1 MPVFFESGLLIL
13 IPVTFGIARKT
24 GKSVFCYSI
33 PLLAGLAIG
42 HAFVPLTPGPV
53 LVAEMLNVELSY
65 VIILGIIIGIP
76 AMILAGPVFG
86 KFAGNNIPFMKPA
99 QLVVAFLVAAAVR
112 VSVGSATV
120 SMTMAAGIIA
130 SMPMV
135 SGLSQLQLATLT
147 IAIAAGGKIM
157 NLKSQEMR
165 KLAPELDPLRIGTGW
180 KKEDLGKP
188 QIMVE
193 STYGDSHPGSGHLNI
208 LVEEVRKGVAE
219 AGGFG
224 ARYFCTDICD
234 GESQGTDGINYSLA
248 SREMI
253 ANMIEI
259 HANATPFDAG
269 VYLSSCDKGMPGN
282 LIGLARVNIPA
293 VVVPGG
299 TMNAGP
305 EMLTLEQLG
314 MYSAKYERGEID
326 EAKLDW
332 AKCNACPSC
341 GACSFIGTA
350 STMQIMAEA
359 LGLALPGSALM
370 PATSPDLL
378 AYAREAGRQAVKLAQ
393 TENMRPSDIVT
404 MESFENAILVH
415 AAISGSTNCLLH
427 IPAIAHEFGI
437 EITGDTFDRLH
448 RNARYLLDVR
458 PAGRWPAEC
467 FYYAGGVPAIMEE
480 IKEHLHLDVMTVTG
494 KTLGENLDDLKKN
507 GFYEKCDKWL
517 QEFNQRYSIKIS
529 KEDIIR
535 PYDKAIGTDGSIAV
549 LRGNLAPEGAVI
561 KHTACPK
568 EMFKSVLRARPFDS
582 EEECL
587 DAVLKH
593 KVQKGDAVFIRYEG
607 PKGSGMP
614 EMFYTSE
621 AISSDKEL
629 GKSIALITDGR
640 FSGASTGPVIGH
652 CSPEAV
658 DGGPIALVKEGDLIE
673 IDVMERKLNIIG
685 IAGERKT
692 AEEID
697 EILKERRKN
706 WRPRELKYR
715 KGVLRLFSQHAA
727 SPMKGAYLE
736 Y

>member
-1 MPVFFESGLLIL
+1 ME
-13 IPVTFGIARKT
+13 
-24 GKSVFCYSI
+24 
-33 PLLAGLAIG
+33 
-42 HAFVPLTPGPV
+42 
-53 LVAEMLNVELSY
+53 
-65 VIILGIIIGIP
+65 
-76 AMILAGPVFG
+76 
-86 KFAGNNIPFMKPA
+86 
-99 QLVVAFLVAAAVR
+99 
-112 VSVGSATV
+112 
-120 SMTMAAGIIA
+120 
-130 SMPMV
+130 
-135 SGLSQLQLATLT
+135 
-147 IAIAAGGKIM
+147 
-157 NLKSQEMR
+157 LKSQEMR
-165 KLAPELDPLRIGTGW
+165 KIAPELDPLRIGTGW
-180 KKEDLGKP
+180 KMQDLSKP
-188 QIMVE
+188 QVMIE
-193 STYGDSHPGSGHLNI
+193 STFGDSHPGSGHLDL
-208 LVEEVRKGVAE
+208 LVEEVRKGIEA
-219 AGGFG
+219 AGGHG
-224 ARYFCTDICD
+224 ARYYCTDICD
-234 GESQGTDGINYSLA
+234 GESQGTDGINYSLV

-259 HANATPFDAG
+259 HENATPFDAG
-269 VYLSSCDKGMPGN
+269 VYLASCDKGMPGN
-282 LIGLARVNIPA
+282 LMGLARVNIPA

-305 EMLTLEQLG
+305 DMLTLEQLG
-314 MYSAKYERGEID
+314 MYSAKFQRGEID
-326 EAKLDW
+326 EEKLNW

-378 AYAREAGRQAVKLAQ
+378 AFARKAGEQAVKLA
-393 TENMRPSDIVT
+393 TMPDMRPSDIVT
-404 MESFENAILVH
+404 IKSFENAILVH
-415 AAISGSTNCLLH
+415 AAVSGSTNCLLH

-448 RNARYLLDVR
+448 RNAHYILDVR

-480 IKEHLHLDVMTVTG
+480 IREHLHLDVMTVTG
-494 KTLGENLDDLKKN
+494 KTLGENLEELKEN
-507 GFYEKCDKWL
+507 GFYERCDKWL
-517 QEFNQRYSIKIS
+517 QDFNGRYHVSLK

-535 PYDKAIGTDGSIAV
+535 PYDDAIGTDGSIAI

-568 EMFKSVLRARPFDS
+568 EMWKAVLRARPFDS
-582 EEECL
+582 EEDCL

-629 GKSIALITDGR
+629 GRSIALITDGR

-658 DGGPIALVKEGDLIE
+658 DGGPIALVEEGDLIE
-673 IDVMERKLNIIG
+673 IDVVERKLNIIG
-685 IAGERKT
+685 IDGVVMSMD
-692 AEEID
+692 EID
-697 EILKERRKN
+697 AVLEKRRKN
-706 WRPRELKYR
+706 WKPRETKYK
-715 KGVLRLFSQHAA
+715 KGVLKMFSEHAA
-727 SPMKGAYLE
+727 SPMKGAYLDF
-736 Y
+736 

>member
-1 MPVFFESGLLIL
+1 M
-13 IPVTFGIARKT
+13 
-24 GKSVFCYSI
+24 
-33 PLLAGLAIG
+33 
-42 HAFVPLTPGPV
+42 
-53 LVAEMLNVELSY
+53 
-65 VIILGIIIGIP
+65 
-76 AMILAGPVFG
+76 
-86 KFAGNNIPFMKPA
+86 
-99 QLVVAFLVAAAVR
+99 
-112 VSVGSATV
+112 
-120 SMTMAAGIIA
+120 
-130 SMPMV
+130 
-135 SGLSQLQLATLT
+135 
-147 IAIAAGGKIM
+147 
-157 NLKSQEMR
+157 LKSQEMR
-165 KLAPELDPLRIGTGW
+165 KLAPEMDPLRIGTGW
-180 KKEDLGKP
+180 KKEDLEKP

-193 STYGDSHPGSGHLNI
+193 STYGDSHPGSGHLNL

-259 HANATPFDAG
+259 HANATPFDGG

-282 LIGLARVNIPA
+282 LIGLARVDIPA

-314 MYSAKYERGEID
+314 MYSAKFERGEID
-326 EAKLDW
+326 EEKLDW

-393 TENMRPSDIVT
+393 MEHMRPSDLVT
-404 MESFENAILVH
+404 KESFENAILVH

-427 IPAIAHEFGI
+427 IPAIAHELGI

-480 IKEHLHLDVMTVTG
+480 IKDHLHLNVMTVTG
-494 KTLGENLDDLKKN
+494 KTLGENLAELREN
-507 GFYEKCDKWL
+507 GFYEKCSGWL
-517 QEFNQRYSIKIS
+517 AKFNERYGSSIT

-561 KHTACPK
+561 KDTACPK
-568 EMFKSVLRARPFDS
+568 EMFHAVLRARPFDS

-658 DGGPIALVKEGDLIE
+658 DGGPIALVEEGDLIE
-673 IDVMERKLNIIG
+673 IDVKERKLNIIG
-685 IAGERKT
+685 IAGERKSM
-692 AEEID
+692 EEID
-697 EILKERRKN
+697 AILKERRQN
-706 WRPRELKYR
+706 WKPREPKYK
-715 KGVLRLFSQHAA
+715 KGVLRLFSLHAA

>member
-1 MPVFFESGLLIL
+1 M
-13 IPVTFGIARKT
+13 
-24 GKSVFCYSI
+24 
-33 PLLAGLAIG
+33 
-42 HAFVPLTPGPV
+42 
-53 LVAEMLNVELSY
+53 
-65 VIILGIIIGIP
+65 
-76 AMILAGPVFG
+76 
-86 KFAGNNIPFMKPA
+86 
-99 QLVVAFLVAAAVR
+99 
-112 VSVGSATV
+112 
-120 SMTMAAGIIA
+120 
-130 SMPMV
+130 
-135 SGLSQLQLATLT
+135 
-147 IAIAAGGKIM
+147 
-157 NLKSQEMR
+157 LKSQEMR
-165 KLAPELDPLRIGTGW
+165 KLAPEMDPLRIGTGW
-180 KKEDLGKP
+180 KKEDLEKP

-193 STYGDSHPGSGHLNI
+193 STYGDSHPGSGHLNL

-259 HANATPFDAG
+259 HANATPFDGG

-314 MYSAKYERGEID
+314 MYSAKFERGEID
-326 EAKLDW
+326 EEKLDW

-393 TENMRPSDIVT
+393 MEHMRPSDLVT
-404 MESFENAILVH
+404 KESFENAILVH

-480 IKEHLHLDVMTVTG
+480 IKDHLHLDVMTVTG
-494 KTLGENLDDLKKN
+494 KTLGENLAELREN
-507 GFYEKCDKWL
+507 GFYEKCSGWL
-517 QEFNQRYSIKIS
+517 AKFNERYGTSIT

-568 EMFKSVLRARPFDS
+568 EMFKAVLRARPFDS
-582 EEECL
+582 EEDCL
-587 DAVLKH
+587 DAVLHH

-607 PKGSGMP
+607 PQGSGMP

-629 GKSIALITDGR
+629 GRSIALITDGR

-652 CSPEAV
+652 CSPEAQT
-658 DGGPIALVKEGDLIE
+658 GGPIALVEEDDLIE
-673 IDVMERKLNIIG
+673 IDVPARKLNIIG
-685 IAGERKT
+685 VRGERKS
-692 AEEID
+692 AEEMAQ
-697 EILKERRKN
+697 ILAQRRAAWKPK
-706 WRPRELKYR
+706 PRRYKR
-715 KGVLRLFSQHAA
+715 GTLRLFSEHAA
-727 SPMKGAYLE
+727 SPMKGAYLR
-736 Y
+736 YDD

>member
-1 MPVFFESGLLIL
+1 MVIDMELI
-13 IPVTFGIARKT
+13 
-24 GKSVFCYSI
+24 
-33 PLLAGLAIG
+33 
-42 HAFVPLTPGPV
+42 
-53 LVAEMLNVELSY
+53 
-65 VIILGIIIGIP
+65 
-76 AMILAGPVFG
+76 
-86 KFAGNNIPFMKPA
+86 
-99 QLVVAFLVAAAVR
+99 
-112 VSVGSATV
+112 
-120 SMTMAAGIIA
+120 
-130 SMPMV
+130 
-135 SGLSQLQLATLT
+135 SQ
-147 IAIAAGGKIM
+147 K
-157 NLKSQEMR
+157 MR
-165 KLAPELDPLRIGTGW
+165 ELAPELDPLRIGTGW
-180 KKEDLGKP
+180 KPEDLSKP
-188 QIMVE
+188 QIMIE
-193 STYGDSHPGSGHLNI
+193 STFGDSHPGSGHLDV
-208 LVEEVRKGVAE
+208 LVEEVRKGVEA
-219 AGGFG
+219 AGGYG
-224 ARYFCTDICD
+224 ARYFATDICD
-234 GESQGTDGINYSLA
+234 GESQGTDGINFSLA

-259 HANATPFDAG
+259 HGSATPFDGG
-269 VYLSSCDKGMPGN
+269 VYLASCDKGMPAN
-282 LIGLARVNIPA
+282 LMGLARVNVPS

-314 MYSAKYERGEID
+314 MYSAKYQRGEID
-326 EAKLDW
+326 EEKLNW

-370 PATSPDLL
+370 PATSPDLRTF
-378 AYAREAGRQAVKLAQ
+378 AYQAGQQAVKLAMMP
-393 TENMRPSDIVT
+393 NMRPGDIVT
-404 MESFENAILVH
+404 KESFENAILVH

-448 RNARYLLDVR
+448 RGARYLLDVR
-458 PAGRWPAEC
+458 PAGRWPAEV

-494 KTLGENLDDLKKN
+494 KTLGENLKELKEN
-507 GFYEKCDKWL
+507 GYYERCEKWL
-517 QEFNQRYSIKIS
+517 QDFNARYHVELTR
-529 KEDIIR
+529 EDIIR
-535 PYDKAIGTDGSIAV
+535 PYEKALGIDGSIAV
-549 LRGNLAPEGAVI
+549 LKGNLAPEGAVI

-568 EMFKSVLRARPFDS
+568 EMYQAVLRARPFDS

-593 KVQKGDAVFIRYEG
+593 KVEKGDAVFIRYEG

-621 AISSDKEL
+621 AISSDAEL
-629 GKSIALITDGR
+629 GRSIALITDGR

-658 DGGPIALVKEGDLIE
+658 DGGPIALVEEGDLIE

-692 AEEID
+692 PEEVD
-697 EILKERRKN
+697 AILSERRKN
-706 WRPRELKYR
+706 WKPRAPKYQ
-715 KGVLRLFSQHAA
+715 KGVLRLFSELAT

-736 Y
+736 YDKI

>member
-1 MPVFFESGLLIL
+1 ME
-13 IPVTFGIARKT
+13 
-24 GKSVFCYSI
+24 
-33 PLLAGLAIG
+33 
-42 HAFVPLTPGPV
+42 
-53 LVAEMLNVELSY
+53 
-65 VIILGIIIGIP
+65 
-76 AMILAGPVFG
+76 
-86 KFAGNNIPFMKPA
+86 
-99 QLVVAFLVAAAVR
+99 
-112 VSVGSATV
+112 
-120 SMTMAAGIIA
+120 
-130 SMPMV
+130 
-135 SGLSQLQLATLT
+135 
-147 IAIAAGGKIM
+147 
-157 NLKSQEMR
+157 LKSQEMR

-180 KKEDLGKP
+180 KREDLSKP
-188 QIMVE
+188 QIFIE

-208 LVEEVRKGVAE
+208 LVEEVRKGVAQ

-224 ARYFCTDICD
+224 ARYYVTDICD
-234 GESQGTDGINYSLA
+234 GESQGTDGINFSLA

-259 HANATPFDAG
+259 QGNATVSDAG
-269 VYLSSCDKGMPGN
+269 VYLASCDKGMPGN
-282 LIGLARVNIPA
+282 LMGLARVNIPS

-314 MYSAKYERGEID
+314 MYSAKYQRGEID
-326 EAKLDW
+326 EEKLDW

-378 AYAREAGRQAVKLAQ
+378 AYSREAGKQAVKLAYM
-393 TENMRPSDIVT
+393 ENMKPSDIVT

-427 IPAIAHEFGI
+427 IPALAHEFGI

-448 RNARYLLDVR
+448 RGAHYLLDVR
-458 PAGRWPAEC
+458 PAGRWPAET

-494 KTLGENLDDLKKN
+494 KTLGENLEDLKKN
-507 GFYEKCDKWL
+507 GFYERCEKWL
-517 QEFNQRYSIKIS
+517 AQFNERYNTNITRK
-529 KEDIIR
+529 DIIR
-535 PYDKAIGTDGSIAV
+535 SYDEAIGTEGSIAV
-549 LRGNLAPEGAVI
+549 LKGNLAPEGAVI

-568 EMFKSVLRARPFDS
+568 EMFKAVLRARPFDS

-587 DAVLKH
+587 DAVLHH

-658 DGGPIALVKEGDLIE
+658 DGGPIALVEEGDLIE
-673 IDVMERKLNIIG
+673 IDVEARKLNIIG
-685 IAGERKT
+685 IHGVKMTEEEVQEVLKQRRLAWKPKERKY
-692 AEEID
+692 
-697 EILKERRKN
+697 K
-706 WRPRELKYR
+706 
-715 KGVLRLFSQHAA
+715 KGVLRLFSELAA

-736 Y
+736 YDK

>member
-1 MPVFFESGLLIL
+1 ME
-13 IPVTFGIARKT
+13 
-24 GKSVFCYSI
+24 
-33 PLLAGLAIG
+33 
-42 HAFVPLTPGPV
+42 
-53 LVAEMLNVELSY
+53 
-65 VIILGIIIGIP
+65 
-76 AMILAGPVFG
+76 
-86 KFAGNNIPFMKPA
+86 
-99 QLVVAFLVAAAVR
+99 
-112 VSVGSATV
+112 
-120 SMTMAAGIIA
+120 
-130 SMPMV
+130 
-135 SGLSQLQLATLT
+135 
-147 IAIAAGGKIM
+147 
-157 NLKSQEMR
+157 LKSQEMR

-180 KKEDLGKP
+180 KKEDLEKP
-188 QIMVE
+188 QVIIE
-193 STYGDSHPGSGHLNI
+193 STFGDSHPGSGHLNI
-208 LVEEVRKGVAE
+208 LVDEVRKGVAE
-219 AGGFG
+219 AGGYG

-269 VYLSSCDKGMPGN
+269 VYLSSCDKGLPGN
-282 LIGLARVNIPA
+282 LMGLARVDIPA
-293 VVVPGG
+293 IVVPGG

-305 EMLTLEQLG
+305 ELLTLEQLG

-326 EAKLDW
+326 KEKLDW
-332 AKCNACPSC
+332 AKCNACPGC

-378 AYAREAGRQAVKLAQ
+378 EYAREAGRLAVKLAR

-404 MESFENAILVH
+404 YKSFENAILVH

-427 IPAIAHEFGI
+427 IPALAHEFGI
-437 EITGDTFDRLH
+437 EITGDTFDKLH

-458 PAGRWPAEC
+458 PAGKWPAEC

-494 KTLGENLDDLKKN
+494 RTLGENLDELKNN
-507 GFYEKCDKWL
+507 GFYEKCEKWL
-517 QEFNQRYSIKIS
+517 HEFNKRYGI
-529 KEDIIR
+529 ELTRQDIIH
-535 PYDKAIGTDGSIAV
+535 PYDKAIGTDGSIAI

-568 EMFKSVLRARPFDS
+568 EMFKSILRARPFDS

-621 AISSDKEL
+621 AISSDAEL

-658 DGGPIALVKEGDLIE
+658 DGGPIALVEEGDLIE
-673 IDVMERKLNIIG
+673 IDVMERKLNIVG
-685 IAGERKT
+685 INGERKSM
-692 AEEID
+692 EEID

-706 WRPRELKYR
+706 WKPREPKYK
-715 KGVLRLFSQHAA
+715 KGILRLFSEHAA

>member
-1 MPVFFESGLLIL
+1 ME
-13 IPVTFGIARKT
+13 
-24 GKSVFCYSI
+24 
-33 PLLAGLAIG
+33 
-42 HAFVPLTPGPV
+42 LT
-53 LVAEMLNVELSY
+53 
-65 VIILGIIIGIP
+65 
-76 AMILAGPVFG
+76 
-86 KFAGNNIPFMKPA
+86 
-99 QLVVAFLVAAAVR
+99 
-112 VSVGSATV
+112 
-120 SMTMAAGIIA
+120 
-130 SMPMV
+130 
-135 SGLSQLQLATLT
+135 SQ
-147 IAIAAGGKIM
+147 K
-157 NLKSQEMR
+157 MR
-165 KLAPELDPLRIGTGW
+165 KLAPELDPLRLGTGW
-180 KKEDLGKP
+180 TPDELSKP
-188 QIMVE
+188 QIIVE
-193 STYGDSHPGSGHLNI
+193 STFGDSHPGSGHLDK
-208 LVEEVRKGVAE
+208 LVNAACKGAAE
-219 AGGFG
+219 AGGHG
-224 ARYFCTDICD
+224 ARYFATDICD
-234 GESQGTDGINYSLA
+234 GESQGTDGINFSLA

-259 HANATPFDAG
+259 HANATPFDGG

-282 LIGLARVNIPA
+282 LIGLARVDIPA
-293 VVVPGG
+293 IVVPGG

-314 MYSAKYERGEID
+314 MYSAKFERGEID
-326 EAKLDW
+326 EEKLDW

-393 TENMRPSDIVT
+393 MEHMRPSDLVT
-404 MESFENAILVH
+404 KESFENAILVH

-427 IPAIAHEFGI
+427 IPAIAHELGI

-480 IKEHLHLDVMTVTG
+480 IKDHLHLDVMTVTG
-494 KTLGENLDDLKKN
+494 KTLGENLAELREN
-507 GFYEKCDKWL
+507 GFYEKCSGWL
-517 QEFNQRYSIKIS
+517 AKFNERYGTSIT

-568 EMFKSVLRARPFDS
+568 EMFHAVLRARPFDS

-640 FSGASTGPVIGH
+640 FSGASTGSVIGH

-658 DGGPIALVKEGDLIE
+658 DGGPIALVEEGDLIE
-673 IDVMERKLNIIG
+673 IDVKERKLNIIG
-685 IAGERKT
+685 IAGERKSM
-692 AEEID
+692 EEID
-697 EILKERRKN
+697 AILKERRQN
-706 WRPRELKYR
+706 WKPREPKYK
-715 KGVLRLFSQHAA
+715 KGVLRLFSLHAA

>member
-1 MPVFFESGLLIL
+1 ME
-13 IPVTFGIARKT
+13 
-24 GKSVFCYSI
+24 
-33 PLLAGLAIG
+33 
-42 HAFVPLTPGPV
+42 
-53 LVAEMLNVELSY
+53 
-65 VIILGIIIGIP
+65 
-76 AMILAGPVFG
+76 
-86 KFAGNNIPFMKPA
+86 
-99 QLVVAFLVAAAVR
+99 
-112 VSVGSATV
+112 
-120 SMTMAAGIIA
+120 
-130 SMPMV
+130 
-135 SGLSQLQLATLT
+135 
-147 IAIAAGGKIM
+147 
-157 NLKSQEMR
+157 LKSQEMR

-180 KKEDLGKP
+180 KPEDLSKV
-188 QIMVE
+188 QVMIE
-193 STYGDSHPGSGHLNI
+193 STYGDSHPGSGHLNL
-208 LVEEVRKGVAE
+208 LVEEVRKGVEE
-219 AGGFG
+219 AGGHG
-224 ARYFCTDICD
+224 ARYYCTDICD

-259 HANATPFDAG
+259 HAGATPFDAG
-269 VYLSSCDKGMPGN
+269 VYLASCDKGMPGN
-282 LIGLARVNIPA
+282 LMGLARADVPG

-314 MYSAKYERGEID
+314 MYSAKFQRGEID
-326 EAKLDW
+326 EEKLNW

-378 AYAREAGRQAVKLAQ
+378 AFAREAGAQAVKLA
-393 TENMRPSDIVT
+393 TMPGMRPSEMIT
-404 MESFENAILVH
+404 MDSFENAILVH
-415 AAISGSTNCLLH
+415 AAVSGSTNCLLH
-427 IPAIAHEFGI
+427 IPAIAHEFGL
-437 EITGDTFDRLH
+437 EVTGDTFDRLH

-480 IKEHLHLDVMTVTG
+480 IREYLHLDVMTVTG
-494 KTLGENLDDLKKN
+494 KTLGENLDELKRN
-507 GFYEKCDKWL
+507 GFYERCEKWL
-517 QEFNQRYSIKIS
+517 QEFNERYHVSLTR
-529 KEDIIR
+529 EDIIR
-535 PYDKAIGTDGSIAV
+535 PFDQALGTDGSIAI

-568 EMFKSVLRARPFDS
+568 EMFKAVLQARPFDS

-629 GKSIALITDGR
+629 GRSIALITDGR

-658 DGGPIALVKEGDLIE
+658 DCGPIALVEEGDLIE
-673 IDVMERKLNIIG
+673 IDVEERKLNIIG

-692 AEEID
+692 MEEVD
-697 EILKERRKN
+697 AVLEERRKQ
-706 WRPRELKYR
+706 WRPREPKYK
-715 KGVLRLFSQHAA
+715 KGVLRMFSEHAV

>member
-1 MPVFFESGLLIL
+1 ME
-13 IPVTFGIARKT
+13 
-24 GKSVFCYSI
+24 
-33 PLLAGLAIG
+33 
-42 HAFVPLTPGPV
+42 
-53 LVAEMLNVELSY
+53 
-65 VIILGIIIGIP
+65 
-76 AMILAGPVFG
+76 
-86 KFAGNNIPFMKPA
+86 
-99 QLVVAFLVAAAVR
+99 
-112 VSVGSATV
+112 
-120 SMTMAAGIIA
+120 
-130 SMPMV
+130 
-135 SGLSQLQLATLT
+135 
-147 IAIAAGGKIM
+147 
-157 NLKSQEMR
+157 LKSQEMR
-165 KLAPELDPLRIGTGW
+165 RLAPELDPLRIGTGW
-180 KKEDLGKP
+180 KPEDLSKV
-188 QIMVE
+188 QVMIE
-193 STYGDSHPGSGHLNI
+193 STFGDSHPGSGHLDI
-208 LVEEVRKGVAE
+208 LVEEVRKGIEE
-219 AGGFG
+219 AGGHG
-224 ARYFCTDICD
+224 ARYYCTDICD
-234 GESQGTDGINYSLA
+234 GESQGTDGINYSLV

-269 VYLSSCDKGMPGN
+269 VYLASCDKGMPAN
-282 LIGLARVNIPA
+282 LMGLARVDIPA

-314 MYSAKYERGEID
+314 MYSAKYQRGEID
-326 EAKLDW
+326 EEKLNW

-350 STMQIMAEA
+350 SSMQIMAEA

-378 AYAREAGRQAVKLAQ
+378 TYAREAGVLAVKLAS
-393 TENMRPSDIVT
+393 MPGMHPSEIVT
-404 MESFENAILVH
+404 EKSFENAILVH
-415 AAISGSTNCLLH
+415 AAVSGSTNCLLH

-480 IKEHLHLDVMTVTG
+480 IREHLHLDVMTVTG
-494 KTLGENLDDLKKN
+494 KTLGENLDELKRN
-507 GFYEKCDKWL
+507 GFYERCGKWL
-517 QEFNQRYSIKIS
+517 EDFNARYNVNLK

-535 PYDKAIGTDGSIAV
+535 SYDNAIGTDGSIAI

-568 EMFKSVLRARPFDS
+568 EMFHAVLNARPFDS

-593 KVQKGDAVFIRYEG
+593 KVKKGDAVFIRYEG

-629 GKSIALITDGR
+629 GRSIALITDGR

-658 DGGPIALVKEGDLIE
+658 DGGPIALVEEGDLIE
-673 IDVMERKLNIIG
+673 IDVPARKLNIIG
-685 IAGERKT
+685 IHGERKSM
-692 AEEID
+692 EEID
-697 EILKERRKN
+697 AILKERRKN
-706 WRPRELKYR
+706 WKSREPKY
-715 KGVLRLFSQHAA
+715 KNGVLRLFSQYAA

>member
-1 MPVFFESGLLIL
+1 ME
-13 IPVTFGIARKT
+13 
-24 GKSVFCYSI
+24 
-33 PLLAGLAIG
+33 
-42 HAFVPLTPGPV
+42 
-53 LVAEMLNVELSY
+53 
-65 VIILGIIIGIP
+65 
-76 AMILAGPVFG
+76 
-86 KFAGNNIPFMKPA
+86 
-99 QLVVAFLVAAAVR
+99 
-112 VSVGSATV
+112 
-120 SMTMAAGIIA
+120 
-130 SMPMV
+130 
-135 SGLSQLQLATLT
+135 
-147 IAIAAGGKIM
+147 
-157 NLKSQEMR
+157 LKSQEMR

-180 KKEDLGKP
+180 KREDLSKP
-188 QIMVE
+188 QIFIE

-208 LVEEVRKGVAE
+208 LVEEVRKGVAQ

-224 ARYFCTDICD
+224 ARYYVTDICD
-234 GESQGTDGINYSLA
+234 GESQGTDGINFSLA

-259 HANATPFDAG
+259 QGNATVSDAG
-269 VYLSSCDKGMPGN
+269 VYLASCDKGMPGN
-282 LIGLARVNIPA
+282 LMGLARVNIPS

-314 MYSAKYERGEID
+314 MYSAKYQRGEID
-326 EAKLDW
+326 EEKLDW

-378 AYAREAGRQAVKLAQ
+378 AYAREAGKQAVKLAYM
-393 TENMRPSDIVT
+393 ENMKPSDIVT

-415 AAISGSTNCLLH
+415 AALSGITNCLLH
-427 IPAIAHEFGI
+427 IPALAHEFGI

-448 RNARYLLDVR
+448 RGAHYLLDVR
-458 PAGRWPAEC
+458 PAGRWPAET

-494 KTLGENLDDLKKN
+494 KTLGENLEDLKKN
-507 GFYEKCDKWL
+507 GFYERCEKWL
-517 QEFNQRYSIKIS
+517 AQFNERYNTNITRK
-529 KEDIIR
+529 DIIR
-535 PYDKAIGTDGSIAV
+535 PYDEAIGTEGSIAV
-549 LRGNLAPEGAVI
+549 LKGNLAPEGAVI

-568 EMFKSVLRARPFDS
+568 EMFKAVLRARPFDS

-587 DAVLKH
+587 DAVLHH

-658 DGGPIALVKEGDLIE
+658 DGGPIALVEEGDLIE
-673 IDVMERKLNIIG
+673 IDVEARKLNIIG
-685 IAGERKT
+685 IHGVKMTEEEVQEVLKQRRLAWKPKERKY
-692 AEEID
+692 
-697 EILKERRKN
+697 K
-706 WRPRELKYR
+706 
-715 KGVLRLFSQHAA
+715 KGVLRLFSELAA

-736 Y
+736 YDK

>member
-1 MPVFFESGLLIL
+1 MKKKGNI
-13 IPVTFGIARKT
+13 IMK
-24 GKSVFCYSI
+24 
-33 PLLAGLAIG
+33 PLLHQTYKLI
-42 HAFVPLTPGPV
+42 
-53 LVAEMLNVELSY
+53 ER
-65 VIILGIIIGIP
+65 
-76 AMILAGPVFG
+76 
-86 KFAGNNIPFMKPA
+86 K
-99 QLVVAFLVAAAVR
+99 
-112 VSVGSATV
+112 
-120 SMTMAAGIIA
+120 
-130 SMPMV
+130 
-135 SGLSQLQLATLT
+135 
-147 IAIAAGGKIM
+147 GKIM
-157 NLKSQEMR
+157 RLRSQEMR
-165 KLAPELDPLRIGTGW
+165 KNAPELDPLRIGTGW
-180 KKEDLGKP
+180 KPEDLSKP
-188 QIMVE
+188 QIMIE

-208 LVEEVRKGVAE
+208 LVEKVRKGIKE
-219 AGGFG
+219 AGGYG
-224 ARYFCTDICD
+224 ARYYCTDICD

-269 VYLSSCDKGMPGN
+269 VYLASCDKGMPGN
-282 LIGLARVNIPA
+282 LMGLARVNIPS

-299 TMNAGP
+299 TMSAGP

-314 MYSAKYERGEID
+314 MYSARYQRGEID
-326 EAKLDW
+326 EDRLNW
-332 AKCNACPSC
+332 AKHNACPGC

-370 PATSPDLL
+370 PADSPDLP
-378 AYAREAGRQAVKLAQ
+378 AYAEEAGKQAVKLAALPH
-393 TENMRPSDIVT
+393 MRPGDIVT
-404 MESFENAILVH
+404 ADSFENAILVH
-415 AAISGSTNCLLH
+415 AAVSGSTNCLLH
-427 IPAIAHEFGI
+427 IPAIAHEFDI

-448 RNARYLLDVR
+448 RNARYLLDIR

-480 IKEHLHLDVMTVTG
+480 IRAHLHLDVRTVTG
-494 KTLGENLDDLKKN
+494 KTLGENLDELKRN
-507 GFYEKCDKWL
+507 GFYERCEEL
-517 QEFNQRYSIKIS
+517 LGRFNQRYQVSLTR
-529 KEDIIR
+529 EDIIR
-535 PYDKAIGTDGSIAV
+535 PYEKAIGTEGSIAI

-561 KHTACPK
+561 KHTACPE
-568 EMFKSVLRARPFDS
+568 EMFKAVLRARPFDS

-593 KVQKGDAVFIRYEG
+593 KVQKGEAVFIRYEG

-621 AISSDKEL
+621 AISSDREL

-658 DGGPIALVKEGDLIE
+658 DGGPIALVEEGDLIE
-673 IDVMERKLNIIG
+673 IDVEERKLNIIG

-692 AEEID
+692 MEEV
-697 EILKERRKN
+697 EAVLGERRKK
-706 WRPRELKYR
+706 WKARKPRYQR
-715 KGVLRLFSQHAA
+715 GVLRLFSEHAA

>member
-1 MPVFFESGLLIL
+1 M
-13 IPVTFGIARKT
+13 
-24 GKSVFCYSI
+24 
-33 PLLAGLAIG
+33 
-42 HAFVPLTPGPV
+42 
-53 LVAEMLNVELSY
+53 
-65 VIILGIIIGIP
+65 
-76 AMILAGPVFG
+76 
-86 KFAGNNIPFMKPA
+86 
-99 QLVVAFLVAAAVR
+99 
-112 VSVGSATV
+112 
-120 SMTMAAGIIA
+120 
-130 SMPMV
+130 
-135 SGLSQLQLATLT
+135 
-147 IAIAAGGKIM
+147 
-157 NLKSQEMR
+157 LKSQEMR
-165 KLAPELDPLRIGTGW
+165 KLAPEMDPLRIGTGW
-180 KKEDLGKP
+180 KKEDLEKP

-193 STYGDSHPGSGHLNI
+193 STYGDSHPGSGHLNL

-259 HANATPFDAG
+259 HANATPFDGG

-282 LIGLARVNIPA
+282 LIGLARVDIPA

-314 MYSAKYERGEID
+314 MYSAKFERGEID
-326 EAKLDW
+326 EEKLDW

-378 AYAREAGRQAVKLAQ
+378 AYAQEAGSQAVKLAQ
-393 TENMRPSDIVT
+393 MEHMRPSDLVT
-404 MESFENAILVH
+404 KESFENAILVH

-480 IKEHLHLDVMTVTG
+480 IKDHLHLDVMTVTG
-494 KTLGENLDDLKKN
+494 KTLGENLAELREN
-507 GFYEKCDKWL
+507 GFYEKCSGWL
-517 QEFNQRYSIKIS
+517 AKFNERYGTSIT

-535 PYDKAIGTDGSIAV
+535 PYDKAIGMDGSIAV

-568 EMFKSVLRARPFDS
+568 EMFHAVLRARPFDS

-658 DGGPIALVKEGDLIE
+658 DGGPIALVEEGDLIE
-673 IDVMERKLNIIG
+673 IDVKERKLNIIG
-685 IAGERKT
+685 IAGERKSM
-692 AEEID
+692 EEID
-697 EILKERRKN
+697 AILKERRRN
-706 WRPRELKYR
+706 WKPREPKYK
-715 KGVLRLFSQHAA
+715 KGVLRLFSLHAA

>member
-1 MPVFFESGLLIL
+1 M
-13 IPVTFGIARKT
+13 
-24 GKSVFCYSI
+24 
-33 PLLAGLAIG
+33 
-42 HAFVPLTPGPV
+42 
-53 LVAEMLNVELSY
+53 
-65 VIILGIIIGIP
+65 
-76 AMILAGPVFG
+76 
-86 KFAGNNIPFMKPA
+86 
-99 QLVVAFLVAAAVR
+99 
-112 VSVGSATV
+112 
-120 SMTMAAGIIA
+120 
-130 SMPMV
+130 
-135 SGLSQLQLATLT
+135 
-147 IAIAAGGKIM
+147 
-157 NLKSQEMR
+157 LKSQEMR
-165 KLAPELDPLRIGTGW
+165 KLAPEMDPLRIGTGW
-180 KKEDLGKP
+180 KKEDLEKP

-193 STYGDSHPGSGHLNI
+193 STYGDSHPGSGHLNL

-259 HANATPFDAG
+259 HANATPFDGG

-282 LIGLARVNIPA
+282 LIGLARVDIPA

-314 MYSAKYERGEID
+314 MYSAKFERSEID
-326 EAKLDW
+326 EEKLDW

-378 AYAREAGRQAVKLAQ
+378 AYAQEAGSQAVKLAQ
-393 TENMRPSDIVT
+393 MEHMRPSDLVT
-404 MESFENAILVH
+404 KESFENAILVH

-480 IKEHLHLDVMTVTG
+480 IKDHLHLDVMTVTG
-494 KTLGENLDDLKKN
+494 KTLGENLAELREN
-507 GFYEKCDKWL
+507 GFYEKCSGWL
-517 QEFNQRYSIKIS
+517 AKFNERYGTSIT

-568 EMFKSVLRARPFDS
+568 EMFHAVLRARPFDS

-593 KVQKGDAVFIRYEG
+593 KVQIGVAVFIRYEG

-658 DGGPIALVKEGDLIE
+658 DGGPIALVEEGDLIE
-673 IDVMERKLNIIG
+673 IDVKERKLNIIG
-685 IAGERKT
+685 IAGERKSM
-692 AEEID
+692 EEID
-697 EILKERRKN
+697 AILKERRRN
-706 WRPRELKYR
+706 WKPREPKYK
-715 KGVLRLFSQHAA
+715 KGVLRLFSLHAA

>member
-1 MPVFFESGLLIL
+1 M
-13 IPVTFGIARKT
+13 
-24 GKSVFCYSI
+24 
-33 PLLAGLAIG
+33 
-42 HAFVPLTPGPV
+42 
-53 LVAEMLNVELSY
+53 
-65 VIILGIIIGIP
+65 
-76 AMILAGPVFG
+76 
-86 KFAGNNIPFMKPA
+86 
-99 QLVVAFLVAAAVR
+99 
-112 VSVGSATV
+112 
-120 SMTMAAGIIA
+120 
-130 SMPMV
+130 
-135 SGLSQLQLATLT
+135 
-147 IAIAAGGKIM
+147 
-157 NLKSQEMR
+157 LKSQEMR
-165 KLAPELDPLRIGTGW
+165 KLAPEMDPLRIGTGW
-180 KKEDLGKP
+180 KKEDLEKP

-193 STYGDSHPGSGHLNI
+193 STYGDSHPGSGHLNL

-259 HANATPFDAG
+259 HANATPFDGG

-282 LIGLARVNIPA
+282 LIGLARVDIPA

-314 MYSAKYERGEID
+314 MYSAKFERGEID
-326 EAKLDW
+326 EEKLDW

-378 AYAREAGRQAVKLAQ
+378 AYAQEAGSQAVKLAQ
-393 TENMRPSDIVT
+393 MEHMRPSDLVT
-404 MESFENAILVH
+404 KESFENAILVH

-480 IKEHLHLDVMTVTG
+480 IKDHLHLDVMTVTG
-494 KTLGENLDDLKKN
+494 KTLGENLAELREN
-507 GFYEKCDKWL
+507 GFYEKCSGWL
-517 QEFNQRYSIKIS
+517 AKFNERYGTSIT

-568 EMFKSVLRARPFDS
+568 EMFHAVLRARPFDS

-652 CSPEAV
+652 CRPEAV
-658 DGGPIALVKEGDLIE
+658 DGGPIALVEEGDLIE
-673 IDVMERKLNIIG
+673 IDVKERKLNIIG
-685 IAGERKT
+685 IAGERKSM
-692 AEEID
+692 EEID
-697 EILKERRKN
+697 AILKERRRN
-706 WRPRELKYR
+706 WKPREPKYK
-715 KGVLRLFSQHAA
+715 KGVLRLFSLHAA

>member
-1 MPVFFESGLLIL
+1 
-13 IPVTFGIARKT
+13 
-24 GKSVFCYSI
+24 
-33 PLLAGLAIG
+33 
-42 HAFVPLTPGPV
+42 
-53 LVAEMLNVELSY
+53 
-65 VIILGIIIGIP
+65 
-76 AMILAGPVFG
+76 
-86 KFAGNNIPFMKPA
+86 MK
-99 QLVVAFLVAAAVR
+99 
-112 VSVGSATV
+112 
-120 SMTMAAGIIA
+120 
-130 SMPMV
+130 
-135 SGLSQLQLATLT
+135 
-147 IAIAAGGKIM
+147 
-157 NLKSQEMR
+157 LKSQEMR
-165 KLAPELDPLRIGTGW
+165 ELAPEMDPLRIGTGW
-180 KKEDLGKP
+180 KPEDLSKT
-188 QIMVE
+188 QVMIE

-208 LVEEVRKGVAE
+208 LVEEVRKGVEE
-219 AGGFG
+219 AGGHG

-253 ANMIEI
+253 AGMIEI
-259 HANATPFDAG
+259 HAGATPFDAG
-269 VYLSSCDKGMPGN
+269 VYLASCDKGLPGN
-282 LIGLARVNIPA
+282 LMGLARADIPA

-314 MYSAKYERGEID
+314 MYSAKYQRGEID
-326 EAKLDW
+326 EEKLNW

-350 STMQIMAEA
+350 STMQIMSEA

-378 AYAREAGRQAVKLAQ
+378 AYAEKAGRQAVKLASMP
-393 TENMRPSDIVT
+393 NMRPSDIIT
-404 MESFENAILVH
+404 MDSFENAILVH

-448 RNARYLLDVR
+448 RNAHYLLDVR

-480 IKEHLHLDVMTVTG
+480 IKDHLHLDAMTITG
-494 KTLGENLDDLKKN
+494 KTLGENLEELKQN
-507 GFYEKCDKWL
+507 GFYERCDKWL
-517 QEFNQRYSIKIS
+517 QEFNRRYNVSLK

-535 PYDKAIGTDGSIAV
+535 PYDQALGTDGSIAI

-561 KHTACPK
+561 KHTACPE
-568 EMFKSVLRARPFDS
+568 EMFQAVLRARPFDS

-587 DAVLKH
+587 EAVLQH

-621 AISSDKEL
+621 AISSDAEL

-658 DGGPIALVKEGDLIE
+658 DCGPIALVEEGDLIE
-673 IDVMERKLNIIG
+673 IDVMARKLNIIG
-685 IAGERKT
+685 IHGERKT
-692 AEEID
+692 PEEID
-697 EILKERRKN
+697 KVLEERRKN
-706 WRPRELKYR
+706 WKPRKPKYQ
-715 KGVLRLFSQHAA
+715 KGVLRMFSEHAA

-736 Y
+736 W

>member
-1 MPVFFESGLLIL
+1 V
-13 IPVTFGIARKT
+13 
-24 GKSVFCYSI
+24 
-33 PLLAGLAIG
+33 
-42 HAFVPLTPGPV
+42 
-53 LVAEMLNVELSY
+53 
-65 VIILGIIIGIP
+65 
-76 AMILAGPVFG
+76 
-86 KFAGNNIPFMKPA
+86 
-99 QLVVAFLVAAAVR
+99 
-112 VSVGSATV
+112 
-120 SMTMAAGIIA
+120 
-130 SMPMV
+130 
-135 SGLSQLQLATLT
+135 
-147 IAIAAGGKIM
+147 
-157 NLKSQEMR
+157 
-165 KLAPELDPLRIGTGW
+165 
-180 KKEDLGKP
+180 
-188 QIMVE
+188 
-193 STYGDSHPGSGHLNI
+193 
-208 LVEEVRKGVAE
+208 
-219 AGGFG
+219 
-224 ARYFCTDICD
+224 
-234 GESQGTDGINYSLA
+234 

-253 ANMIEI
+253 AGMIEI

-269 VYLSSCDKGMPGN
+269 VYLSSCDKGLPAN
-282 LIGLARVNIPA
+282 LMGLMRVDIPA

-314 MYSAKYERGEID
+314 MYSAKYERGEIG
-326 EAKLDW
+326 EGKLNW

-359 LGLALPGSALM
+359 LGLALSGSALM

-378 AYAREAGRQAVKLAQ
+378 VYARQAGKRA
-393 TENMRPSDIVT
+393 TEMAGQEEMRPSRIVT

-427 IPAIAHEFGI
+427 IPAIAHELGI

-494 KTLGENLDDLKKN
+494 KTLGENLRELREN
-507 GFYEKCDKWL
+507 GFYDRCEKWL
-517 QEFNQRYSIKIS
+517 QEFNERYGVTVTRQ
-529 KEDIIR
+529 DIIR
-535 PYDKAIGTDGSIAV
+535 PYDNPLGTDGSIAI

-568 EMFKSVLRARPFDS
+568 EMFHAVLRARPFDS

-587 DAVLKH
+587 RAVLNH
-593 KVQKGDAVFIRYEG
+593 EVEKGDAVFIRYEG

-629 GKSIALITDGR
+629 GRSIALITDGR

-652 CSPEAV
+652 CSPEAAE
-658 DGGPIALVKEGDLIE
+658 GGPIALVEEGDLIE
-673 IDVMERKLNIIG
+673 IDVIERKLAIVG
-685 IAGERKT
+685 IRGEQKSP
-692 AEEID
+692 EEIEAVLAD
-697 EILKERRKN
+697 RRKN
-706 WRPRELKYR
+706 WKPRERKY
-715 KGVLRLFSQHAA
+715 KSGVLRLFAEHAA

-736 Y
+736 YK